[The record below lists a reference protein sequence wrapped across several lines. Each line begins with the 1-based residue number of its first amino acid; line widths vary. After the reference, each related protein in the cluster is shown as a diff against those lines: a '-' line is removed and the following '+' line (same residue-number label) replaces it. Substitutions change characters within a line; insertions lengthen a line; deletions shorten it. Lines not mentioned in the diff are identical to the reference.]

1 MLQQT
6 DVSASL
12 TLESRELKALLS
24 LLQDHLYWGW
34 IEGAGEFG
42 VEASGRVSPVLREIY
57 RRLKVLA
64 REGEA

>member
-1 MLQQT
+1 MVQQI

-12 TLESRELKALLS
+12 ALDGRELKVLLS

-34 IEGAGEFG
+34 IDGVGEFG
-42 VEASGRVSPVLREIY
+42 VEASGQVSPVLREIY
-57 RRLKVLA
+57 GRLEVLA